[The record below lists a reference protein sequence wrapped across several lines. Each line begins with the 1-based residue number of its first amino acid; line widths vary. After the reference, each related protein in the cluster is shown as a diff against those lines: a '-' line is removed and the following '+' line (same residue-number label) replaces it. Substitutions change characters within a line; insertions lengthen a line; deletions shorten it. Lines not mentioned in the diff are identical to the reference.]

1 MYKFLL
7 ELRRR
12 SVFRVAGG
20 YAVLV
25 WLLIQLAMALETT
38 LLLPSWFD
46 TSITVT
52 LILGFPVAIILAWAF
67 EMTPEG
73 FKRTEAD
80 QHIEKRNQNLRV
92 ADGLIAASLV
102 ALVAVSFW
110 TGTRPRPMMGSAG
123 GLAAVSQNTT
133 GFDRQSIAVLP
144 FQDMAEDNQEYF
156 SDGIAEEILNAL
168 VRVPDLRV
176 VGRTSAFAFKGQ
188 NATLREIGDQLAV
201 DHILEGSVRKARDIV
216 RVTASLTEASTGT
229 TIWSQTYND
238 SLRDI
243 FDLQET
249 IARDVAKELSLVL
262 ELSDGRRLAEELT
275 DNPAAYEAF
284 LKGRALVNDA
294 WGQETIPLAVDFLKI
309 AVEQDPKFVEA
320 WELLSYA
327 NFLYPTYAVVPSE
340 APYLEAA
347 EAAADRALALK
358 PSSADG
364 YAMKS
369 VLRLAENQF
378 AEAIRLIDFASTLE
392 PENAEIRYARGY
404 RLSAIGHTV
413 DALPDIRAALRD
425 NPNNPFWRIA
435 EAVIL
440 LNAGRLEDA
449 ETAAQRVLD
458 AGFAGAAY
466 AMADILMVQGKRQ
479 EAFDFM
485 MSLHEE
491 IAYISPEFRD
501 FEVWQTAGKAFYLE
515 DPQSLLQMQTFLLG
529 MVQNPDIPMTT
540 AIMNGILGFGDPEMF
555 MDAFANRP
563 FANGSYVLSRLW
575 DGRQNP
581 TKIRTHPDFPQWAD
595 DIGLV
600 ETWQEFGWPE
610 KCAPEPGTDGSNGQ
624 FSCT

>member
-20 YAVLV
+20 YAVLA

-38 LLLPSWFD
+38 LLLPDWFD

-80 QHIEKRNQNLRV
+80 HDIEQRNHKLRV
-92 ADGLIAASLV
+92 ADGIIAAGLV
-102 ALVAVSFW
+102 ALVGVSYW
-110 TGTRPRPMMGSAG
+110 TGTRPQTVV
-123 GLAAVSQNTT
+123 AASSTRAEGNGTASSLQ
-133 GFDRQSIAVLP
+133 QSIAVLP
-144 FQDMAEDNQEYF
+144 FQDMAADNQEYF

-168 VRVPDLRV
+168 VRVPELRV

-188 NATLREIGDQLAV
+188 NATLKEIGDQLAV
-201 DHILEGSVRKARDIV
+201 KHILEGSVRKAEDVV
-216 RVTASLTEASTGT
+216 RITASLTEAQTGT
-229 TIWSQTYND
+229 TVWSQTYND

-249 IARDVAKELSLVL
+249 IARDVAKELSVVL
-262 ELSDGRRLAEELT
+262 ELSEGTRLADELT

-284 LKGRALVNDA
+284 LRGRGLVNDA
-294 WGQETIPLAVDFLKI
+294 WGQQTIPLAVDFLNI
-309 AVEQDPKFVEA
+309 AVEQDPTFVEA

-327 NFLYPTYAVVPSE
+327 NFLYPTYAIVPSE
-340 APYLEAA
+340 KPYLKAA

-369 VLRLAENQF
+369 VLRLAENRF
-378 AEAIRLIDFASTLE
+378 AEAIRLIDFAAMLE
-392 PENAEIRYARGY
+392 PDNAEIRYARGY
-404 RLSAIGHTV
+404 RLSSIGHTD

-425 NPNNPFWRIA
+425 NPNNPFWQIA
-435 EAVIL
+435 EAVTL
-440 LNAGRLEDA
+440 LNAGRLDEA
-449 ETAAQRVLD
+449 ESAAQRVLD

-466 AMADILMVQGKRQ
+466 AMADILLVQGRRQ

-485 MSLHEE
+485 MSMHDE
-491 IAYISPEFRD
+491 IGYISPEFQD
-501 FEVWQTAGKAFYLE
+501 FENWQTAGKAFYLE
-515 DPQSLLQMQTFLLG
+515 DPQALAQMDMFLQG
-529 MVQNPDIPMTT
+529 MLQNPDIPMST
-540 AIMNGILGFGDPEMF
+540 AIMNGLVGFGDPELF
-555 MDAFANRP
+555 MEAFANRP

-581 TKIRTHPDFPQWAD
+581 TKIRTHPDFPAWAD
-595 DIGLV
+595 RIGLV

-610 KCAPEPGTDGSNGQ
+610 KCTPERGTDGSNGR